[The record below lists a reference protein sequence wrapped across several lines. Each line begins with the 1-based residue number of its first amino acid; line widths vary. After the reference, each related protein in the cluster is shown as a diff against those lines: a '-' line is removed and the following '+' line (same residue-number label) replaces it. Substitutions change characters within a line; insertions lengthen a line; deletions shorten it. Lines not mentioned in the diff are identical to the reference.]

1 MSTTA
6 PDVTAY
12 SFTRRAWV
20 AAPPERVYEL
30 VGDVSLIGTWSPS
43 ADAAVYD
50 EGDGP
55 RVGAWFTGRNHR
67 GDREWSSRSR
77 VVAAEP
83 GSDFAFVVD
92 DLVRWHWTFLPHGT
106 GTEVRQS
113 WTLLRPD
120 PVLGTT
126 DDDLAALRDHM
137 ADSVE
142 TTLVALAAWVASG
155 QPVG

>member
-1 MSTTA
+1 MSTTTA
-6 PDVTAY
+6 PDVTGYA
-12 SFTRRAWV
+12 FTRRAWV
-20 AAPPERVYEL
+20 AAPPSTVYDL
-30 VGDVSLIGTWSPS
+30 VGDVSKIGTWSPS
-43 ADAAVYD
+43 ASEATYD

-67 GDREWSSRSR
+67 GDREWSSRSE

-92 DLVRWHWTFLPHGT
+92 GLVRWHWTFRPHGT

-113 WTLLRPD
+113 WRLLRFD
-120 PVLGTT
+120 PVLGSTHE
-126 DDDLAALRDHM
+126 DLAALRDHM

-142 TTLVALAAWVASG
+142 TTLVALAAWVA
-155 QPVG
+155 VD

>member
-1 MSTTA
+1 
-6 PDVTAY
+6 
-12 SFTRRAWV
+12 
-20 AAPPERVYEL
+20 VYDL

-43 ADAAVYD
+43 ASEAAFD

-67 GDREWSSRSR
+67 GDREWSSRSQ
-77 VVAAEP
+77 VVAAER

-92 DLVRWHWTFLPHGT
+92 GLVRWQWTFHPHGT

-113 WTLLRPD
+113 WQLLRPD

-126 DDDLAALRDHM
+126 PEELAALRDHM

-142 TTLVALAAWVASG
+142 TTLVALAAWVAARH
-155 QPVG
+155 PVG